1 MKIFRP
7 SLFFYPKY
15 KKYNLISFKK
25 SKIILPSS
33 RKTHKMVPPPKI
45 EPKFKNKIPLP
56 ENLPTVI

>member
-33 RKTHKMVPPPKI
+33 RKTHKMVPPPKT
-45 EPKFKNKIPLP
+45 EPKFKNKIPP
-56 ENLPTVI
+56 P